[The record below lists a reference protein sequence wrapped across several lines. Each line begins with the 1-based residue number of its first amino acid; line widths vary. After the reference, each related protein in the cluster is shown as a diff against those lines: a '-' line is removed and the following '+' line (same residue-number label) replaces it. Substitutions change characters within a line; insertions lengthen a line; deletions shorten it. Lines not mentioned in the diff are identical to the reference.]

1 MALCFDKICRT
12 CMISSDCSAMLSIYE
27 KSLQPKSNGSD
38 NQQSG
43 GGVTSLTEMLLCL
56 TTVQVNSPFFEEF

>member
-27 KSLQPKSNGSD
+27 KSLQPKSGD
-38 NQQSG
+38 QQSG

-56 TTVQVNSPFFEEF
+56 TTVQVI

>member
-27 KSLQPKSNGSD
+27 KSLQLKSNNSD
-38 NQQSG
+38 NLQSVE
-43 GGVTSLTEMLLCL
+43 GGVNSLTEMLLCL
-56 TTVQVNSPFFEEF
+56 TAVQVNIIFIY